1 MSKNLYDLRFGIKR
15 GDGYI
20 SNIWRLWITSSGD
33 VYLATR
39 MMGGIE
45 KFSFHLSG
53 ICRSA
58 FTKEYG
64 TPATMSD
71 RAIFKWVRTKT
82 PALGSGGASRIA
94 WIAFPTDFLSRNTEA
109 SKAKVDWIHATEPGG
124 ATYIEM
130 AYTIESEQTVRSA
143 FSENSKLL
151 HSYTSLP
158 NGEAFFVAS
167 YQSDWENADLRSPSA
182 QDSVFPELM
191 FSADAP
197 NDTGRPIRIRFGPRP
212 KDGDALVL
220 QELGGYKIENDS

>member
-39 MMGGIE
+39 RMGGIE

-64 TPATMSD
+64 TPETMSD
-71 RAIFKWVRTKT
+71 RAIFKWARAKT
-82 PALGSGGASRIA
+82 PPLGDGGASRVA
-94 WIAFPTDFLSRNTEA
+94 WIAFPTDFLSRNT
-109 SKAKVDWIHATEPGG
+109 KPINAKIDWIHATEPRG

-130 AYTIESEQTVRSA
+130 AYTNESEQTMRST
-143 FSENSKLL
+143 FSENSKHL
-151 HSYTSLP
+151 HSYTSVP

-167 YQSDWENADLRSPSA
+167 YQSDWGNADLKSPPA
-182 QDSVFPELM
+182 QGSVFPELM
-191 FSADAP
+191 FSANDP

-212 KDGDALVL
+212 KDGDALVF
-220 QELGGYKIENDS
+220 QELGGYKVENNS